1 LSFSSVYGSDICF
14 LHILQGFVF
23 INLLCLAGSEG
34 FDKIFTPDRLSRGA
48 SPASI
53 AFSPSSY
60 LVNESPQTT
69 MESTVTSLKEALLDS
84 QAKLAALIT
93 DLSIS
98 ESSIQH
104 LADIKQLSQK
114 LEIMQSLVMQL
125 QTKI

>member
-1 LSFSSVYGSDICF
+1 
-14 LHILQGFVF
+14 
-23 INLLCLAGSEG
+23 
-34 FDKIFTPDRLSRGA
+34 
-48 SPASI
+48 
-53 AFSPSSY
+53 
-60 LVNESPQTT
+60 
-69 MESTVTSLKEALLDS
+69 MESTVTSLEEALLDS

-125 QTKI
+125 RTKI

>member
-1 LSFSSVYGSDICF
+1 
-14 LHILQGFVF
+14 
-23 INLLCLAGSEG
+23 
-34 FDKIFTPDRLSRGA
+34 
-48 SPASI
+48 
-53 AFSPSSY
+53 
-60 LVNESPQTT
+60 

-125 QTKI
+125 RTKI